1 MRTLV
6 HAFALTIALSVL
18 ALAGCGN
25 EVHGPGGKT
34 MTVDAPTLPVSIE
47 RGESETISIGIE
59 RRGFTDE
66 VTVEMANLPDGVTVD
81 DSEKETATNQAVFVL
96 KTTKDTPLVD
106 DHRVKVT
113 TWGPDDMRSIQ
124 YFDLSVTD

>member
-1 MRTLV
+1 MKTLV
-6 HAFALTIALSVL
+6 YVFALTIALSVL

-25 EVHGPGGKT
+25 EVRGPGGKT
-34 MTVDAPTLPVSIE
+34 MTVDAPTLPVSID

-66 VTVEMANLPDGVTVD
+66 VTVEISDLPDGVTVD
-81 DSEKETATNQAVFVL
+81 DSRKDTATNQAVFVL
-96 KTTKDTPLVD
+96 KTTRDTPLVD